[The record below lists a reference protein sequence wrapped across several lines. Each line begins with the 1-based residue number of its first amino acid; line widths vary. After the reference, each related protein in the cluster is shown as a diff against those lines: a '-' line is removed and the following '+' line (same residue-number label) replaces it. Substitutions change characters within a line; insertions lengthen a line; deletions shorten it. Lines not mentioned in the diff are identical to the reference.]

1 MSLAEKG
8 LAARVSRCLA
18 ELALANELRPQP
30 QRLEWKCFMNLAK
43 AVPIAQHETKWQNR
57 KQFIALWR
65 EGCGITQLRALQ
77 EQEMTQAQRKVI
89 AEFAAWAETFE
100 KSFALE

>member
-8 LAARVSRCLA
+8 LAARVARCLA
-18 ELALANELRPQP
+18 ELALANELRPQS
-30 QRLEWKCFMNLAK
+30 QRLEWKCFTNLSK
-43 AVPIAQHETKWQNR
+43 AVSMAQHETKWQNK

-65 EGCGITQLRALQ
+65 EGCGITRLCTLQ
-77 EQEMTQAQRKVI
+77 QQEMTQAQRKVI
-89 AEFAAWAETFE
+89 AEFAAWAEEFE